1 MERTLTL
8 GFSPCP
14 NDTFIFY
21 ALVNGRL
28 DTGGLAFRERV
39 EDVETLN
46 RLAIEGA
53 LDVTKVSCGA
63 FGSLRDGYR
72 LLRSGGA
79 LGRGCGPL
87 VVARK
92 ACRLEDLRGR
102 PIAVPGLNTTAHLL
116 LRLHDPALGQNVL
129 VMPFHEI
136 MDAVR
141 DGKAEAGLI
150 IHESRFTYPDYGLM
164 EVEDLGKW
172 WEERT
177 GLPIPLGGIVA
188 RRSLGKELNGR
199 VEALVR
205 KSVLYGM
212 AHRDEPSGYIKKHSR
227 ELEDRVIEAHIALYV
242 NDFSV
247 DMGREGAM
255 AVEALFR
262 MAKERGIMR
271 GSSEPIFI

>member
-1 MERTLTL
+1 MARTLTL
-8 GFSPCP
+8 GLSPCP

-21 ALVNGRL
+21 ALLSGRL

-46 RLAIEGA
+46 RLAFEGA
-53 LDVTKVSCGA
+53 LDVTKVSYGA
-63 FGSLRDGYR
+63 FGSLREGYC

-87 VVARK
+87 VVARR

-116 LRLHDPALGQNVL
+116 LRLNDPALGENVL

-136 MDAVR
+136 MDAVS
-141 DGKAEAGLI
+141 DGTAEAGLI
-150 IHESRFTYPDYGLM
+150 IHESRFTYPSYGLL
-164 EVEDLGKW
+164 EVEDLGRW

-188 RRSLGKELNGR
+188 RRGLGKELNER

-205 KSVLYGM
+205 ESVLYGM
-212 AHRDEPSGYIKKHSR
+212 AHRDEPSGYIKEHSR
-227 ELEDRVIEAHIALYV
+227 ELEDRVIEDHIALYV
-242 NDFSV
+242 NDYSV
-247 DMGREGAM
+247 DMGREGVM
-255 AVEALFR
+255 AVEALFK
-262 MAKERGIMR
+262 MAEDKGIMR
-271 GSSEPIFI
+271 GASKPLFM